1 MIAVEPGI
9 MTGFFF
15 GGLKFLLIILL
26 LLGTILMK
34 KKIVFNWD
42 VRTLGLCSSVFLAR

>member
-15 GGLKFLLIILL
+15 GGLKILL
-26 LLGTILMK
+26 LLETILMK
-34 KKIVFNWD
+34 RKKISHWD
-42 VRTLGLCSSVFLAR
+42 GCTLGLCSSVFLAR

>member
-15 GGLKFLLIILL
+15 WWFKISVDNLAIIRNHLNE
-26 LLGTILMK
+26 K
-34 KKIVFNWD
+34 EDNF
-42 VRTLGLCSSVFLAR
+42 